1 MKRQQGFTLIE
12 LIVVIVILG
21 ILAAT
26 ALPRFVSFQ
35 GDAAQAAVEGV
46 AGAVTSASTINY
58 STYQIST
65 GRATRLNVATAC
77 NTLITSTRTGL
88 VGGALPAGYSID
100 AGGEADCS
108 AAGSGDTARCILKT
122 TQGST
127 DYKAS
132 ATVICTG

>member
-26 ALPRFVSFQ
+26 ALPRFVNFQ
-35 GDAAQAAVEGV
+35 GEAAQAAVQGV

-58 STYQIST
+58 SMYQVST
-65 GRATRLNVATAC
+65 GGSVQLSGATPCA
-77 NTLITSTRTGL
+77 TLIASTKTGL
-88 VGGALPAGYSID
+88 VGAALPSGYSID
-100 AGGEADCS
+100 TDGTCASKS
-108 AAGSGDTARCILKT
+108 AGDTATCILKT
-122 TQGST
+122 TQGTT